1 MRFEVELRHAAR
13 HDSEQA
19 LCFAMSLFMELVDCK
34 KWDEARQMQRE
45 ISPRLRRVLGTE
57 DSRVLASRS
66 AGARILYEHPDA
78 SLEEARKAVTSLEK
92 IARTTERVLSENDGS
107 IQTIMYTPLL
117 NYVRNDL
124 LKKARAKVARLS
136 GADEQDEVEDAD

>member
-1 MRFEVELRHAAR
+1 M
-13 HDSEQA
+13 
-19 LCFAMSLFMELVDCK
+19 
-34 KWDEARQMQRE
+34 
-45 ISPRLRRVLGTE
+45 
-57 DSRVLASRS
+57 
-66 AGARILYEHPDA
+66 
-78 SLEEARKAVTSLEK
+78 
-92 IARTTERVLSENDGS
+92 SENDGS

>member
-1 MRFEVELRHAAR
+1 
-13 HDSEQA
+13 
-19 LCFAMSLFMELVDCK
+19 MSLFMELVDCK

-78 SLEEARKAVTSLEK
+78 SLEEAREAVTSLEK

-107 IQTIMYTPLL
+107 IQTIMYAPLL

>member
-1 MRFEVELRHAAR
+1 MSFGLGHARRRPRGRGRGRGRRAR
-13 HDSEQA
+13 APSRP
-19 LCFAMSLFMELVDCK
+19 
-34 KWDEARQMQRE
+34 AR
-45 ISPRLRRVLGTE
+45 P
-57 DSRVLASRS
+57 
-66 AGARILYEHPDA
+66 
-78 SLEEARKAVTSLEK
+78 LEEAREAVTSLEK

-136 GADEQDEVEDAD
+136 GADEQEEVEDAD

>member
-1 MRFEVELRHAAR
+1 
-13 HDSEQA
+13 
-19 LCFAMSLFMELVDCK
+19 MELVDCK
-34 KWDEARQMQRE
+34 KWDEARQMRRE
-45 ISPRLRRVLGTE
+45 FSPRLRRVLGTE
-57 DSRVLASRS
+57 DSRVLASRA

-78 SLEEARKAVTSLEK
+78 SLEEAREAVTSLEK

-124 LKKARAKVARLS
+124 LKKACAKVARLS
-136 GADEQDEVEDAD
+136 GADEPDEVEDAD